1 VLACLLCLALISGCK
16 LLGGPPPGAQNWPF
30 SIGPQTYAAA
40 LGDLDGDGDLD
51 AYLANGENEV
61 PVPDTVWFNDGQGRF
76 TDSGQQIG
84 EKESHSVL
92 LVDLDLDGDLDALV
106 ASTGGLFMYTNDGTG
121 IFGSRDRAVGSW
133 RDGNYLTAPAA
144 GDLNGDGHLDV
155 IAGGC
160 CGGVAIYDDDHRVV
174 DPPVDIL
181 WLSDGQGRFIE
192 SGQSFDLY
200 GTKAVALGDLDGD
213 GDLDAFFGN
222 AASNMDQTE
231 TFVRN
236 QPDTVWFND
245 GQGTFRPGDQQLG
258 ASEAESVSLGDM
270 DGDGDLDAFVGNLQG
285 PAEVW
290 LNAGGAQGG
299 EPGAFIS
306 GSRFGREE
314 YTRSAALADLD
325 GDGDLDALLV
335 SRDKGRFWLN
345 DGSGRFTAGGQLTF
359 EPQHGL
365 ALGDLSG
372 DGHIDVFA
380 GSIYQ
385 DILVWFNDGSGR
397 FTREED

>member
-1 VLACLLCLALISGCK
+1 
-16 LLGGPPPGAQNWPF
+16 
-30 SIGPQTYAAA
+30 
-40 LGDLDGDGDLD
+40 
-51 AYLANGENEV
+51 
-61 PVPDTVWFNDGQGRF
+61 
-76 TDSGQQIG
+76 
-84 EKESHSVL
+84 
-92 LVDLDLDGDLDALV
+92 
-106 ASTGGLFMYTNDGTG
+106 
-121 IFGSRDRAVGSW
+121 
-133 RDGNYLTAPAA
+133 
-144 GDLNGDGHLDV
+144 
-155 IAGGC
+155 
-160 CGGVAIYDDDHRVV
+160 
-174 DPPVDIL
+174 
-181 WLSDGQGRFIE
+181 
-192 SGQSFDLY
+192 
-200 GTKAVALGDLDGD
+200 
-213 GDLDAFFGN
+213 
-222 AASNMDQTE
+222 
-231 TFVRN
+231 
-236 QPDTVWFND
+236 
-245 GQGTFRPGDQQLG
+245 
-258 ASEAESVSLGDM
+258 M

-335 SRDKGRFWLN
+335 SRDNGRFWLN
-345 DGSGRFTAGGQLTF
+345 DGSARFTAGGQLTF

-365 ALGDLSG
+365 ALGDLNG